1 MEDNDYLS
9 HLSAIKGII
18 EERTKFKALSG
29 LSGVIAG
36 VFALIG
42 AYIAHQ
48 IIYNSPS
55 VIYTDVI
62 TYGYSG
68 SGQVNDLL
76 WVAVGTLVCAL
87 TTGIW
92 FSARNARQKGTKLWT
107 KAAIKVAVNLSIPL
121 LAGGVFVLVLI
132 WRGYYG
138 IISSSCLMF
147 YGLALIN
154 AANYTF
160 SDIKAL
166 GLAMLGTALISLF
179 YPGYGLYFW
188 AFGFGIL
195 HILYGAIMYFK
206 YER

>member
-1 MEDNDYLS
+1 MEDNDYLA

-42 AYIAHQ
+42 AYIAHY
-48 IIYNSPS
+48 IIYNSPT
-55 VIYTDVI
+55 VIYQDI
-62 TYGYSG
+62 RYNDYSA
-68 SGQVNDLL
+68 QVNLL
-76 WVAVGTLVCAL
+76 LLTALGTLVCAI
-87 TTGIW
+87 TTGIY
-92 FSARNARQKGTKLWT
+92 FSARNAHKKDTKLWT

-121 LAGGVFVLVLI
+121 LTGGVFVLVLI
-132 WRGYYG
+132 WRGYFG
-138 IISSSCLMF
+138 IVASSCLIF

-166 GLAMLGTALISLF
+166 GFAMLTTAFFSLF

>member
-9 HLSAIKGII
+9 TIKGII

-42 AYIAHQ
+42 AYVADQ
-48 IIYNSPS
+48 IIYSSPY
-55 VIYTDVI
+55 VIYNDFRSN
-62 TYGYSG
+62 GYSP
-68 SGQVNDLL
+68 QVNKLML
-76 WVAVGTLVCAL
+76 VAVATLVCAVG
-87 TTGIW
+87 TGIW
-92 FSARNARQKGTKLWT
+92 FSARNARQKGTRLWT
-107 KAAIKVAVNLSIPL
+107 AAAIKVAVNLSIPL

-138 IISSSCLMF
+138 IVAASCLLF
-147 YGLALIN
+147 YGLALIH
-154 AANYTF
+154 AASYTF
-160 SDIKAL
+160 SEIRAL
-166 GLAMLGTALISLF
+166 GFANLITAFFALLF
-179 YPGYGLYFW
+179 PGYGLYFW

-195 HILYGAIMYFK
+195 HIFYGGLMYFK